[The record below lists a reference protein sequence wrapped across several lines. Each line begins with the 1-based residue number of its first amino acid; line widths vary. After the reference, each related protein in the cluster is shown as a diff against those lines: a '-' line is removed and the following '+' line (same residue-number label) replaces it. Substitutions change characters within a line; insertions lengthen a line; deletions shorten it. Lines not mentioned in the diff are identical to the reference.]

1 MHFDRTSK
9 PHGSLLAGLAL
20 FAWLAPGTAGA
31 GIEVYTPV
39 DVGGFVANSS
49 DSDPVFQAAAEATA
63 NAMDLDVTHLTFE
76 FEANGTPLPVLESK
90 VPGTIFSER
99 VSFRSPD
106 ADSSDPVNVPENIV
120 RVGNAPGVAYR
131 IGALPNYKGALEVDF
146 ASAAGAV
153 NLVGLGIVDLDP
165 GATIQIFDADDAA
178 LTTYTLPAD
187 VARFAFVGFEATEGD
202 QIGRLLIEQSGE
214 LPKSYALQDIEFVP
228 EPCAGLLQFAALA
241 TLVGLARTRLRAI
254 HR

>member
-1 MHFDRTSK
+1 MHLHRLPK
-9 PHGSLLAGLAL
+9 PKTLPIAALAL
-20 FAWLAPGTAGA
+20 IAWLAPSTAGA
-31 GIEVYTPV
+31 GVDVYTPI
-39 DVGGFVANSS
+39 DVGSWVANSA
-49 DSDPVFQAAAEATA
+49 DFDPAFQAAASSTA
-63 NAMDLDVTHLTFE
+63 ASLGLEITHLSFE
-76 FEANGTPLPVLESK
+76 FEADGTPLPVLESK

-99 VSFRSPD
+99 VAFRSPD
-106 ADSSDPVNVPENIV
+106 ADSSTPVDVPENIV

-131 IGALPNYKGALEVDF
+131 IGALPGYRGALEVDF

-153 NLVGLGIVDLDP
+153 NLVGLGIVDLDE

-214 LPKSYALQDIEFVP
+214 PKQGYALQDIEFVP

-241 TLVGLARTRLRAI
+241 TLMGLARTRLRAI